1 MSGFTLGVLFS
12 DLAVAPI
19 CVVPSCGSEVLC
31 PRVALLCVV
40 SFAGDQM
47 SFPYRLLVLLSFAG
61 DQMSFPW
68 RFVVVSWCSLS
79 FPCRLLV
86 LLVGCWFSLTF
97 AYVVGSVFVSFR
109 VFPFVSS
116 VAMMKFGF

>member
-68 RFVVVSWCSLS
+68 RFVVVSWCSLL

-86 LLVGCWFSLTF
+86 LLVVSLSLSF
-97 AYVVGSVFVSFR
+97 AGAPCRLLVFLAVCVCRWPGFLVV
-109 VFPFVSS
+109 
-116 VAMMKFGF
+116 

>member
-40 SFAGDQM
+40 SFA
-47 SFPYRLLVLLSFAG
+47 
-61 DQMSFPW
+61 
-68 RFVVVSWCSLS
+68 S
-79 FPCRLLV
+79 FPCRLRGFLV
-86 LLVGCWFSLTF
+86 VSLSFAGAPCRLLVFLDVCVCSWLGFC
-97 AYVVGSVFVSFR
+97 VV
-109 VFPFVSS
+109 
-116 VAMMKFGF
+116 